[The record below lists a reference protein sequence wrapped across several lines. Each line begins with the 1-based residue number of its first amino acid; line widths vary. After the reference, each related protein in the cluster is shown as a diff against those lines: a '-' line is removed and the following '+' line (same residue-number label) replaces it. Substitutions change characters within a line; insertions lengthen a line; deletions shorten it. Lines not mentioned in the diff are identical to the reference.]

1 MGVRLYMPK
10 IGELT
15 LTSVDEFDFRLLIKA
30 LGKGEKGSRALTF
43 DEACL
48 LLEGFAKGKV
58 SRVQMASAM
67 MLMRVRGETTEEI
80 AGMVAGLRRTVD
92 KGWHSLEVD
101 IDWPV
106 YAGKREQLPWLLL
119 VAKLLAKQGI
129 RLMLHG
135 DSQAL
140 PHRRHVESCLASLN
154 IACCTSSQMAKVA
167 LQSDNIVY
175 VRAGDLA
182 PVLDEC
188 RQLHQEL
195 GLRSLIQTAARCMNP
210 TNAPI
215 SLRSYFHP
223 GLDTVHQ
230 GICEIL
236 FEKSEYHAGSVAIF
250 KGLQGETECNPR
262 VATTITVV
270 NGQTDNIAVSSLSI
284 PTLLEGFSGA
294 KVGQAELSSDI
305 LALLWREKEP
315 FSADALT
322 SLMSRTMIEQALSSM
337 TATLAA
343 VLLLLN
349 HKLNTAIIPQESIS
363 PESISQK
370 SNSQKIMA
378 AEQAVYLSQQCWA
391 NRFSST
397 DNPLA
402 KWLNEEWLC
411 AV

>member
-1 MGVRLYMPK
+1 MKSGR
-10 IGELT
+10 
-15 LTSVDEFDFRLLIKA
+15 EFDFSLLIKA

-48 LLEGFAKGKV
+48 LLEGFAKGKAT
-58 SRVQMASAM
+58 RAQMASAM

-80 AGMVAGLRRTVD
+80 SGMVAGLRRTVD
-92 KGWHSLEVD
+92 KDWHSLEVD

-119 VAKLLAKQGI
+119 VAKLLAKQGV
-129 RLMLHG
+129 RVMLHG

-154 IACCTSSQMAKVA
+154 IACCTTPQMANVA
-167 LQSDNIVY
+167 LQSDNIAY
-175 VRAGDLA
+175 IRQGDLA
-182 PVLDEC
+182 PVVDEG

-195 GLRSLIQTAARCMNP
+195 GLRSLIQTGARCINP

-223 GLDTVHQ
+223 GLDAVHQ
-230 GICEIL
+230 GVCEVL
-236 FEKSEYHAGSVAIF
+236 FAKSEYLAGTVAIF

-262 VATTITVV
+262 VATTISVV
-270 NGQTDNIAVSSLSI
+270 DGQADNVKISSVTI

-305 LALLWREKEP
+305 LALLWREQEP

-322 SLMSRTMIEQALSSM
+322 TLMSRTMIEQALSSI

-343 VLLLLN
+343 VLLLLSRKSAMTEPN
-349 HKLNTAIIPQESIS
+349 TTAIITT
-363 PESISQK
+363 
-370 SNSQKIMA
+370 
-378 AEQAVYLSQQCWA
+378 EQAVNLSQQCWT
-391 NRFSST
+391 NRFNTT
-397 DNPLA
+397 DSPL
-402 KWLNEEWLC
+402 KQWRNRELLC

>member
-1 MGVRLYMPK
+1 MPK

-15 LTSVDEFDFRLLIKA
+15 LTSVDDFDFRLLIKA
-30 LGKGEKGSRALTF
+30 LGKGEKGSRSLTF
-43 DEACL
+43 NEACL
-48 LLEGFAKGKV
+48 LLEGFAKGKAT
-58 SRVQMASAM
+58 RVQMASAM

-80 AGMVAGLRRTVD
+80 AGMVAGLRRTLD
-92 KGWHSLEVD
+92 KGWSSLEVD

-119 VAKLLAKQGI
+119 VAKLLAKKGVRVI
-129 RLMLHG
+129 LHG

-154 IACCTSSQMAKVA
+154 IACCTTPQMANVA

-175 VRAGDLA
+175 VRAGDLS

-215 SLRSYFHP
+215 SFRSYFHP
-223 GLDTVHQ
+223 GLDAVHQ

-236 FEKSEYHAGSVAIF
+236 FAKSEYHFGTVAIF

-262 VATTITVV
+262 VATTISIV
-270 NGQTDNIAVSSLSI
+270 NGQFENVDVSSVTI

-305 LALLWREKEP
+305 LALLWREKAP
-315 FSADALT
+315 LSADALT
-322 SLMSRTMIEQALSSM
+322 TLMSRTMIEQALSSII
-337 TATLAA
+337 ATLST

-349 HKLNTAIIPQESIS
+349 HKLNTAT
-363 PESISQK
+363 ISQK
-370 SNSQKIMA
+370 SISPKFIT
-378 AEQAVYLSQQCWA
+378 AEQAVCLSQQCWA
-391 NRFSST
+391 NRFSAT
-397 DNPLA
+397 NNPLA
-402 KWLNEEWLC
+402 KWQNKEWLC
-411 AV
+411 TV

>member
-1 MGVRLYMPK
+1 MPK

-43 DEACL
+43 AEASL
-48 LLEGFAKGKV
+48 LLEGFAKGKAT
-58 SRVQMASAM
+58 RVQMASAM
-67 MLMRVRGETTEEI
+67 MLMRVRGETTEEV
-80 AGMVAGLRRTVD
+80 AGMVAGLRRTLD
-92 KGWHSLEVD
+92 IAWGSLAVD

-119 VAKLLAKQGI
+119 VAKLLASQGI
-129 RLMLHG
+129 RVMLHG
-135 DSQAL
+135 DSLAL
-140 PHRRHVESCLASLN
+140 PHRRHVESCLNAVN
-154 IACCTSSQMAKVA
+154 IACCTTPQSANAA

-195 GLRSLIQTAARCMNP
+195 GLRSLIQTAVRCINP
-210 TNAPI
+210 ANAPI

-223 GLDTVHQ
+223 GLDNLHQ
-230 GICEIL
+230 GICEVL
-236 FEKSEYHAGSVAIF
+236 FANGEYHDGSIAIF
-250 KGLQGETECNPR
+250 KGLQGETEFNPR
-262 VATTITVV
+262 VSTTITVV

-294 KVGQAELSSDI
+294 KVGQAELSSEI
-305 LALLWREKEP
+305 LALLWGEKQPFVTRE
-315 FSADALT
+315 LT
-322 SLMSRTMIEQALSSM
+322 ALMSRTMIEQALSSI

-343 VLLLLN
+343 VLLLLSRKSAMTEPN
-349 HKLNTAIIPQESIS
+349 TTAIITV
-363 PESISQK
+363 
-370 SNSQKIMA
+370 
-378 AEQAVYLSQQCWA
+378 EQAVDLSLQCWV
-391 NRFSST
+391 NRFNTT
-397 DNPLA
+397 DSPL
-402 KWLNEEWLC
+402 KQWRSRERLC

>member
-1 MGVRLYMPK
+1 
-10 IGELT
+10 
-15 LTSVDEFDFRLLIKA
+15 
-30 LGKGEKGSRALTF
+30 
-43 DEACL
+43 
-48 LLEGFAKGKV
+48 
-58 SRVQMASAM
+58 
-67 MLMRVRGETTEEI
+67 
-80 AGMVAGLRRTVD
+80 
-92 KGWHSLEVD
+92 
-101 IDWPV
+101 
-106 YAGKREQLPWLLL
+106 
-119 VAKLLAKQGI
+119 
-129 RLMLHG
+129 
-135 DSQAL
+135 
-140 PHRRHVESCLASLN
+140 
-154 IACCTSSQMAKVA
+154 
-167 LQSDNIVY
+167 
-175 VRAGDLA
+175 
-182 PVLDEC
+182 
-188 RQLHQEL
+188 
-195 GLRSLIQTAARCMNP
+195 
-210 TNAPI
+210 
-215 SLRSYFHP
+215 
-223 GLDTVHQ
+223 
-230 GICEIL
+230 
-236 FEKSEYHAGSVAIF
+236 VAIF

-397 DNPLA
+397 NNPLA

>member
-1 MGVRLYMPK
+1 MPK

-15 LTSVDEFDFRLLIKA
+15 LTSADEFDFRLLIKA

-43 DEACL
+43 AEACL
-48 LLEGFAKGKV
+48 LLEGFAKGKAT
-58 SRVQMASAM
+58 RAQMASAM

-92 KGWHSLEVD
+92 KDWHSLEVD

-119 VAKLLAKQGI
+119 VAKLLATQGV
-129 RLMLHG
+129 RVMLHG

-154 IACCTSSQMAKVA
+154 IACCTTPKMANVA
-167 LQSDNIVY
+167 LQSDNIAY

-195 GLRSLIQTAARCMNP
+195 GLRSLIQTAARCINP

-215 SLRSYFHP
+215 GLRSYFHP
-223 GLDTVHQ
+223 GLDAVHQ
-230 GICEIL
+230 GVCEIL
-236 FEKSEYHAGSVAIF
+236 FSNNEYQVGSVAIF
-250 KGLQGETECNPR
+250 KGLQGETELNPR
-262 VATTITVV
+262 VETTIKFV
-270 NGQTDNIAVSSLSI
+270 NGKAGNVDVSILTI

-294 KVGQAELSSDI
+294 KVGQAELPSDI

-315 FSADALT
+315 LSTEALT
-322 SLMSRTMIEQALSSM
+322 TLMSRTMIEQALSSV
-337 TATLAA
+337 TTTLAA
-343 VLLLLN
+343 VLLLLSRKSAMTEPN
-349 HKLNTAIIPQESIS
+349 TTAIITT
-363 PESISQK
+363 
-370 SNSQKIMA
+370 
-378 AEQAVYLSQQCWA
+378 EQAVNLSQQCWI
-391 NRFSST
+391 NRFNTT
-397 DNPLA
+397 DSPL
-402 KWLNEEWLC
+402 KQWRNRELLC